1 MPRMESRLD
10 SIRIKPFL
18 KWAGGKRWLV
28 DKHSDLL
35 DVEFDRYIEPFLGSG
50 AVFFSLAPCSSIL
63 CDKNEELIEAYSAI
77 KNDWQLVFAYLKKHN
92 SNHSKEYYY
101 KIRSA
106 KFRTP
111 HTRAARFLYLNR
123 TCWNG
128 LYRVNLK
135 GEFNVPMGTKT
146 KVVMDDD
153 DFEKV
158 SENLANSELLAGDFE
173 LALEKAG
180 AGDFVFVDPP
190 YTIKHNYNGF
200 VKYNES
206 IFSWQDQE
214 RLRDLVSEATTRGA
228 KVIVTNASHDS
239 IRDLYYNIGEITT
252 LNRASVI
259 SGKANAR
266 GTYDEVVIRCF

>member
-1 MPRMESRLD
+1 
-10 SIRIKPFL
+10 
-18 KWAGGKRWLV
+18 
-28 DKHSDLL
+28 
-35 DVEFDRYIEPFLGSG
+35 
-50 AVFFSLAPCSSIL
+50 
-63 CDKNEELIEAYSAI
+63 
-77 KNDWQLVFAYLKKHN
+77 
-92 SNHSKEYYY
+92 
-101 KIRSA
+101 
-106 KFRTP
+106 
-111 HTRAARFLYLNR
+111 
-123 TCWNG
+123 
-128 LYRVNLK
+128 
-135 GEFNVPMGTKT
+135 
-146 KVVMDDD
+146 MDDD

>member
-1 MPRMESRLD
+1 MESRLD